1 MPGGHFQGGSY
12 SPTMYTSDGERNST
26 EDSDKPEWLKELMMK
41 KGTAGR
47 ASSSLV
53 MLVDRNRAAS
63 SGEPLKQSTQESKCE
78 GTKAVSQV
86 IHPYKAETSN
96 VNTPGGLYT
105 RPDEFTASRAL
116 TFHRVGL
123 QARGGGSVPGTEE
136 SVQTKVA
143 MISGVPVSASS
154 SGLFPLKRGPQLDF
168 LQYSSSVGHGHTSTS
183 DSRVSLATKK
193 PADKMGEDYTPN
205 LNEQSEVNGYGSTFE
220 RSKMNSPTSSS
231 TFSDL
236 SHYQPSSSDESERE
250 LEYGPGIVNKLKS
263 KFISISLREKRF
275 KIEGVL
281 RRYSSMEDLLDKN
294 TSMFQTTGLS
304 VLDRP
309 FVAGNRANGNSNLN
323 YSNLKK
329 VKSMETLLLES
340 DHSRKCSLF
349 PITPQPAL
357 RVTNQVTVKFPGSG
371 HSPRS
376 MLVNEDLVIIENK
389 ANTQGHNASSMEKV
403 FKRRDLNRQTSTP
416 SITDEE
422 LPKPDTVRNYKR
434 LFEPLDKKSKTQSNA
449 RRKPPVVRAI
459 TTSASSKC
467 VSTITSCRPQET
479 AIVQP
484 ISKQQD
490 NGEKDLSQ
498 NDAVESSCKSKYK
511 YAKHSAKEPL
521 TNGNQSPTHFETEV
535 TKERTYLMMNDGHE
549 ENDVVM
555 SSTKDTLDRICSADL
570 NMTFGGVKSPRE
582 SSAEKGSDPTVIANS
597 SCAFTSDVSS
607 KVTPPL
613 QRKLDEK
620 PVANIKPIPKSS
632 QSASVHSSK
641 ENWST
646 SHAIITKGAEVE
658 MVPVEVKDDELEGVS
673 TSKNV
678 DVNRTDF
685 ILAAKEIS
693 PLTDSEVGDI
703 LKPTA
708 LIGSKK
714 PTWQKPPPSTS
725 SVVFDFRGK
734 SVKANVALTPAPF
747 GCKPIKIARKVR
759 VDGKESKNGLV
770 NGMMVDETD
779 GNDLDDENLE
789 FEDPGLSVDLPHPS
803 GIYFEGENV
812 IIGKGSLLTTRNKN
826 LTTQFDDNATSTY
839 EYPSETC
846 GSNSSPSDELP
857 KEMALAQ
864 ENKEPKSGLAHPV
877 AGSLGSYTP
886 TVLSSNSDTF
896 ELGVSRPIH
905 RENLFPAPE
914 HESTNTEND
923 EEMLKP
929 ADPEEISSWSSST
942 TSDLLF

>member
-1 MPGGHFQGGSY
+1 MPGGHFQGGSQ
-12 SPTMYTSDGERNST
+12 SPTMYTSDGERNSA

-41 KGTAGR
+41 KGAAGR

-86 IHPYKAETSN
+86 IHPSKAETSN

-105 RPDEFTASRAL
+105 RPDEFAASRAL
-116 TFHRVGL
+116 TFHRVGI

-136 SVQTKVA
+136 SVQTKVE

-168 LQYSSSVGHGHTSTS
+168 LQCSSSVGHGHTSTS
-183 DSRVSLATKK
+183 DSRASLTTKK

-205 LNEQSEVNGYGSTFE
+205 LNEQSEVNGYGSTSE

-250 LEYGPGIVNKLKS
+250 LEYGPGIVDKLKS
-263 KFISISLREKRF
+263 KFISISLKEKRF

-281 RRYSSMEDLLDKN
+281 RRYSSMENLLDKD
-294 TSMFQTTGLS
+294 TTMFQATGLS
-304 VLDRP
+304 APDRL
-309 FVAGNRANGNSNLN
+309 FVAGNRANGNSSLN

-340 DHSRKCSLF
+340 DQSRKRSLF

-357 RVTNQVTVKFPGSG
+357 RVTNQVTVKFPGSS

-376 MLVNEDLVIIENK
+376 MLVNEDVVIIENK

-416 SITDEE
+416 SITDDE

-434 LFEPLDKKSKTQSNA
+434 LFEPLDKKSKTQSNV

-459 TTSASSKC
+459 TTSTGSKC
-467 VSTITSCRPQET
+467 VNTITSCSPQET

-490 NGEKDLSQ
+490 NEEKDLSQ
-498 NDAVESSCKSKYK
+498 NDGVESSCKSKYK

-521 TNGNQSPTHFETEV
+521 TNGNQSQTHFETEV
-535 TKERTYLMMNDGHE
+535 TKERTYLVLNDGHE
-549 ENDVVM
+549 ENDVV
-555 SSTKDTLDRICSADL
+555 SSTKDTLDRISSANL
-570 NMTFGGVKSPRE
+570 NMTFGGVKSARE
-582 SSAEKGSDPTVIANS
+582 GGVEKGSEPAAITNS
-597 SCAFTSDVSS
+597 SCAFISDVSS
-607 KVTPPL
+607 KVTPPV

-646 SHAIITKGAEVE
+646 SHAIITKGDEVK
-658 MVPVEVKDDELEGVS
+658 MVPVEVKGDELEGIS

-678 DVNRTDF
+678 DVNRSDSP
-685 ILAAKEIS
+685 LAANKIT
-693 PLTDSEVGDI
+693 PLTDSEAGDI

-708 LIGSKK
+708 LIGNKK

-747 GCKPIKIARKVR
+747 GCKPIKVARRVR

-770 NGMMVDETD
+770 NGMMVETD
-779 GNDLDDENLE
+779 GNDLDDEDLE
-789 FEDPGLSVDLPHPS
+789 FEDPGLGADLPHPS
-803 GIYFEGENV
+803 GIFFEGENV

-826 LTTQFDDNATSTY
+826 LSTQFDDSATSTY
-839 EYPSETC
+839 EYPSGTC
-846 GSNSSPSDELP
+846 GSNNSPSDELP
-857 KEMALAQ
+857 KEMVLAQ
-864 ENKEPKSGLAHPV
+864 ENKELKSSLAHPV
-877 AGSLGSYTP
+877 AGSLSSYTP

-905 RENLFPAPE
+905 RETLPPAPQQ
-914 HESTNTEND
+914 ESTNSEND

-929 ADPEEISSWSSST
+929 ADPEDISSWSSST